1 MRIAIFLPPELT
13 STYIL
18 IAKMHIPYSDLEY
31 GICDAIIINITAL
44 TESHDVKRARYRFSY
59 KNAAQKAVK

>member
-18 IAKMHIPYSDLEY
+18 
-31 GICDAIIINITAL
+31 ICDAIIINITAL

-59 KNAAQKAVK
+59 KNTAKKAVK